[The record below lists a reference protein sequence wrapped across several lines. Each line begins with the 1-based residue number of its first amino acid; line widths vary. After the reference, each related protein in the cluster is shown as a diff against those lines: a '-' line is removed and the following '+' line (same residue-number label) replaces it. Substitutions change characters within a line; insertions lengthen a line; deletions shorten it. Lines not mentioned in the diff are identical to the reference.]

1 MTSGERR
8 VGRLAALGY
17 TGISLAAAVGF
28 FGLARWVGEAP
39 PLAILGGTVWVFI
52 LSTIIS
58 MPLVLGRFGRRTKQ
72 GE

>member
-17 TGISLAAAVGF
+17 TGISLTAAVGF

-52 LSTIIS
+52 LSMIVS